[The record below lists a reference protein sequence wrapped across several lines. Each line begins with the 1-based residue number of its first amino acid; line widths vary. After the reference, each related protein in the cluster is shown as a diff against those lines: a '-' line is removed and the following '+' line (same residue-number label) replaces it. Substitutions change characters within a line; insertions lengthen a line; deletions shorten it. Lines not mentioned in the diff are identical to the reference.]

1 MPSQWSRA
9 SHKWPPEKAHPDQDV
24 LPPPQALVDGEVVG
38 IARNIVWLRVQ
49 VEGVIKDGR
58 MTLAPDE
65 LGEYQVG
72 DHVTDLELVMATPG
86 DWCHILAIPHGF
98 GSTLRR
104 PARAVTDVAGPVDG
118 GSGSACPRDAVELE
132 EFLAGN
138 AEHGPQ
144 LARIAEASESS
155 AGPDSSGR
163 AASDNAARSQS
174 DNDERLE
181 ESNRPTVDSFPFLF

>member
-1 MPSQWSRA
+1 MDISVCRFRFLIMFILRGAEPVLSFTEEHPTARLSGPAIWTPADLSHA
-9 SHKWPPEKAHPDQDV
+9 SHEWPPEKAHPDQDV
-24 LPPPQALVDGEVVG
+24 FPPAQTLVDGEVVG
-38 IARNIVWLRVQ
+38 VARNIVWLRIE

-65 LGEYQVG
+65 LGKYQVG

-118 GSGSACPRDAVELE
+118 GS
-132 EFLAGN
+132 
-138 AEHGPQ
+138 
-144 LARIAEASESS
+144 
-155 AGPDSSGR
+155 
-163 AASDNAARSQS
+163 
-174 DNDERLE
+174 
-181 ESNRPTVDSFPFLF
+181 